1 MNRIFISYRSS
12 DGKKDADRL
21 CADLGRIFGDEQVFF
36 DKQDLRGGLSWR
48 AAIDAALG
56 ARPVVLLLVTPDLLA
71 ARMASGERRIDQAD
85 DPIRNE
91 LLSAREKRAVIVPLL
106 TEGTQ
111 IPDATSLPQP
121 LHFLTEAHALK
132 LRTED
137 WASDM
142 ARLVSDLQAQGIAA
156 VQPAGTRGAQPLPTR
171 RTRWRWPLVV
181 GVGAG
186 LMLVLVNLDL
196 GAPRQTDALTI
207 PPHGASISNPT
218 PSTSVPTAPSRV
230 DLSGAW
236 WSIDPLNR
244 RVGVSLRV
252 GEREAELRSEPIP
265 VDWYPEWK
273 AFAQRLQSAQ
283 GVAVSHLVYVAKGE
297 RFLNQLDLRFE
308 VFSSDG
314 AGPLDSGSFNLNA
327 SQDGQ
332 EIRGELWSNGDQA
345 SSPVHLVR
353 TP

>member
-1 MNRIFISYRSS
+1 MNRIFISYRTS

-71 ARMASGERRIDQAD
+71 ARTASGERRIDQAD

-106 TEGTQ
+106 TEGMQ
-111 IPDATSLPQP
+111 IPDAASLPEP
-121 LHFLTEAHALK
+121 LRFLTEAHALK

-156 VQPAGTRGAQPLPTR
+156 IQPSGTQGAQPPPT
-171 RTRWRWPLVV
+171 TRPSWRWPLVI
-181 GVGAG
+181 GVGAS

-196 GAPRQTDALTI
+196 SAPDQPDALAR
-207 PPHGASISNPT
+207 PPLAASINNPM
-218 PSTSVPTAPSRV
+218 PSTSAPTAPSRA

-236 WSIDPLNR
+236 WSIDPQNR
-244 RVGVSLRV
+244 RVGVNLRV

-273 AFAQRLQSAQ
+273 AFSQRLQSAQ
-283 GVAVSHLVYVAKGE
+283 GVVVSHLVYVAKGD
-297 RFLNQLDLRFE
+297 RFLNRLDLRFE

-332 EIRGELWSNGDQA
+332 EFRGERWSNGDQA
-345 SSPVHLVR
+345 SSPMHLVR
-353 TP
+353 AP